1 LKLKH
6 ELKVINF
13 PRRVACYF
21 CFHRSILRRGG
32 CRKRR

>member
-13 PRRVACYF
+13 PRLAAC
-21 CFHRSILRRGG
+21 
-32 CRKRR
+32 

>member
-13 PRRVACYF
+13 PRCVAC
-21 CFHRSILRRGG
+21 
-32 CRKRR
+32 

>member
-13 PRRVACYF
+13 PRHMAC
-21 CFHRSILRRGG
+21 
-32 CRKRR
+32 

>member
-13 PRRVACYF
+13 PMRVTC
-21 CFHRSILRRGG
+21 
-32 CRKRR
+32 

>member
-13 PRRVACYF
+13 PRRVVC
-21 CFHRSILRRGG
+21 
-32 CRKRR
+32 